1 MVRSRLRL
9 AAGVCVLAAGLL
21 MGEGAVAG
29 ALPGLGGDDGTHSPG
44 DGSPT
49 SGSPV
54 GKITDNVTDTVKNAV
69 QGVTSTPGSR
79 AQPGQQPST
88 GPTSTLG
95 SGRQPGQRPSTGAT
109 SPTTGAG
116 QTDTEFQANGGLVPA
131 QYQSDR
137 GGSRRG
143 AAVDWCGGVHY

>member
-1 MVRSRLRL
+1 M
-9 AAGVCVLAAGLL
+9 LAAGLL

-49 SGSPV
+49 SGNPV

-69 QGVTSTPGSR
+69 QGVTSTPGPR

-95 SGRQPGQRPSTGAT
+95 SGRQPGQQVSIGAI
-109 SPTTGAG
+109 SPTTGASG
-116 QTDTEFQANGGLVPA
+116 RTPEDQDDAGLVPA
-131 QYQSDR
+131 DTYPIGAVPDVVPPVTNVIAPVTWL
-137 GGSRRG
+137 GGG
-143 AAVDWCGGVHY
+143 ARY